1 MKPLPNLTLLLP
13 ADSNPA
19 TRQALVNWCAQAEHA
34 TCAWLCGPADLQL
47 PPHPRLYN
55 ASEPLALFD
64 ALPLLPWQQ
73 LVIVRNGE
81 LYTFKV
87 RYQA

>member
-1 MKPLPNLTLLLP
+1 MSQPPDLTLLLP
-13 ADSNPA
+13 ADSSPA
-19 TRQALVNWCAQAEHA
+19 TRQALANWCDQAEQP

-55 ASEPLALFD
+55 ASEPLALID
-64 ALPLLPWQQ
+64 ALPLLPWQR
-73 LVIVRNGE
+73 LVIVREGE